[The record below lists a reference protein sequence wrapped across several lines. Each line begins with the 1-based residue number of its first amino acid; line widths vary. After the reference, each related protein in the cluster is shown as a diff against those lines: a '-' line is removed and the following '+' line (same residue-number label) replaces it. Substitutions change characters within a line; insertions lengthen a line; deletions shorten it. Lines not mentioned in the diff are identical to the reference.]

1 MKAFFNGIE
10 VEGTLEEISAIISSF
25 NSGKEI
31 KSSNSFSAISENKDI
46 YPKRQRILSKNL
58 LRSVEA
64 QPEIFN
70 ENYYV
75 FPEVTEFVK
84 ALYRYRPD
92 RFSPL
97 GRAPYVVTLLA
108 SGESYTMKRLVQLS
122 NSNSSTVSSAIKRA
136 ADAGCVIEVTG
147 TSKNLS
153 RNTKVKMVSL
163 GTPEQATQVRE
174 ALAPSKDPRTA
185 QYKMRYKAKQSSG
198 EETVNRNSPPVVKI
212 GNSD

>member
-1 MKAFFNGIE
+1 MKAFFKGIE
-10 VEGTLEEISAIISSF
+10 VEGTLEEIRAIIQTFSSDTEL
-25 NSGKEI
+25 NI
-31 KSSNSFSAISENKDI
+31 KSPISVNKNI
-46 YPKRQRILSKNL
+46 YPKQKAINKNL
-58 LRSVEA
+58 PRSVEA

-70 ENYYV
+70 ENFYV

-108 SGESYTMKRLVQLS
+108 SGESYTMKRLIQLS

-147 TSKNLS
+147 TSKNFS

-185 QYKMRYKAKQSSG
+185 QYKMRYKAKAQNDVNNV
-198 EETVNRNSPPVVKI
+198 VNRNSPPVVKI
-212 GNSD
+212 VNNN

>member
-1 MKAFFNGIE
+1 MKAFFKGIE
-10 VEGTLEEISAIISSF
+10 VEGTLEEISAIIQNFSSD
-25 NSGKEI
+25 KELNI
-31 KSSNSFSAISENKDI
+31 NSAISVNKNI
-46 YPKRQRILSKNL
+46 YPRQKIVNNNL
-58 LRSVEA
+58 LKSVQAE
-64 QPEIFN
+64 PKVFD

-108 SGESYTMKRLVQLS
+108 SGEFYTIKRLVQLS

-147 TSKNLS
+147 TSKNFN

-163 GTPEQATQVRE
+163 GTPKEATQVRE

-185 QYKMRYKAKQSSG
+185 QYKMQYKLKTQNDVDNV
-198 EETVNRNSPPVVKI
+198 VNRNSPPVVKI
-212 GNSD
+212 NNID